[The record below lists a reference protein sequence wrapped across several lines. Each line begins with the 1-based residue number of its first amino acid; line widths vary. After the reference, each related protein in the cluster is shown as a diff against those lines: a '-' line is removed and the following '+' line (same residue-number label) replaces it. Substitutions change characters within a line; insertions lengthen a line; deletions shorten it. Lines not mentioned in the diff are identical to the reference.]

1 MIHAALQTPRPTYED
16 GEILP
21 IETPKVQLH
30 QVADDRQFG
39 SRRSLPFINDLISG
53 VPSKQ
58 TVEDG
63 ASSAA
68 IYRTTQCCRMSLG

>member
-1 MIHAALQTPRPTYED
+1 MVHAALQTPRPTYEV
-16 GEILP
+16 GEIVP

-30 QVADDRQFG
+30 RVADDRQFG